1 MAPDLKI
8 YVPPFRRS
16 QGSQHAIHRFIT
28 PSMPFVSPSLAFNGL
43 PPTVPDQLS
52 LISLQRANRTRYTQS
67 SIPTSHSISKPAKR
81 PQPGFRTFS
90 APPKAPRADIER
102 QLEEEALL
110 GIPRSIF
117 PCRSRIPRDW
127 STERPGPGPQK
138 RSTLPSYSRLA
149 ALHLGL
155 GERALERD
163 FNPLEELIPRFG
175 EEITEV
181 EYAGSY
187 KWIKPDESGRPTLAV
202 PGKHP
207 TFLSCLMGL
216 S

>member
-16 QGSQHAIHRFIT
+16 QGSQHAIHRLIT
-28 PSMPFVSPSLAFNGL
+28 PSLPFVSPSLAFNGL
-43 PPTVPDQLS
+43 PPTVPHQLS
-52 LISLQRANRTRYTQS
+52 LISLQRANRTRYV
-67 SIPTSHSISKPAKR
+67 PTSNPTSNSITKPAKR
-81 PQPGFRTFS
+81 PQPGLETFS
-90 APPKAPRADIER
+90 SPPKAPRADIER

-110 GIPRSIF
+110 GTPRLIF

-138 RSTLPSYSRLA
+138 RSTVPSYSQLA
-149 ALHLGL
+149 SLHLGL
-155 GERALERD
+155 GERVLERD
-163 FNPLEELIPRFG
+163 FNPLEELIPRFR
-175 EEITEV
+175 EAITEV

-187 KWIKPDESGRPTLAV
+187 KWIEPDESGRPTLAV

-207 TFLSCLMGL
+207 SFLSSLMRL